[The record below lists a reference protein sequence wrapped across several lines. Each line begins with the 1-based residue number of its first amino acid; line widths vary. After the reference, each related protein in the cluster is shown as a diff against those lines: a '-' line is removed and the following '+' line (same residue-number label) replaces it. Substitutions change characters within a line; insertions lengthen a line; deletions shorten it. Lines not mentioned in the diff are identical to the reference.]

1 MNAYLS
7 PSKLEKSIKIYEINI
22 AKNLQKS
29 FLSFQGNEPTAFSVA
44 NACLFLAL
52 YPRVQQKLYSEI
64 AQIIPDKSCNITQ
77 QTLQDLPYLDMV
89 LKETLRL
96 CPTIPN
102 IARETIRTVSIDGRR
117 IPAGTMFLISFYALH
132 RRADLWGNTV
142 TDFDPER
149 FHPDCGYQRHPFGYL
164 PFSGGAR
171 NCIGNALKSSIRWS
185 PSEIKLQT
193 SRLAVRPN
201 QREDR
206 VDPLGAR
213 VQTFNRAKTAR
224 SAVQVWSNLEIGVWT
239 SDSARSTRLDES
251 DRPVNGTYFLA
262 ISMLI
267 V

>member
-1 MNAYLS
+1 M
-7 PSKLEKSIKIYEINI
+7 ECI
-22 AKNLQKS
+22 S
-29 FLSFQGNEPTAFSVA
+29 FTFKGNEPTALSVA

-52 YPRVQQKLYSEI
+52 YPRVQQKLYNEI

-132 RRADLWGNTV
+132 RRADLWGDTV

-171 NCIGNALKSSIRWS
+171 NCIGWQYAQISVKIALIRLVR
-185 PSEIKLQT
+185 EFKLST
-193 SRLAVRPN
+193 GLKRRDLRFKFDLTLKLAFEHLI
-201 QREDR
+201 QLDR
-206 VDPLGAR
+206 RD
-213 VQTFNRAKTAR
+213 
-224 SAVQVWSNLEIGVWT
+224 
-239 SDSARSTRLDES
+239 
-251 DRPVNGTYFLA
+251 
-262 ISMLI
+262 
-267 V
+267 